1 VTRAAIELRILS
13 LYTAGDEAEAYN
25 ISEIAR
31 ATNAAYPHVHAA
43 VVRMLDE
50 GLLHEYRVGKSVF
63 CRVDLTNQLTRNL
76 LAQAGLRRKEEEL
89 NNAASRASEL
99 RNIDREVQRLAVDDS
114 AIIAA
119 LYKDGA
125 VTLVV
130 TERKEMRHIRKQTFL
145 PELSFTT
152 PYRLREELL
161 STTAL
166 LKDAIV
172 LLGYERLLFLISPIH
187 EQLLLLHSRLT
198 GLGWEKRIRTR
209 KRTRTQTRTRKGIV
223 PKKRR
228 EVDA

>member
-1 VTRAAIELRILS
+1 MTRAAIELRILS
-13 LYTAGDEAEAYN
+13 LYTAGAEAEAYS

-43 VVRMLDE
+43 VTRMLDE
-50 GLLHEYRVGKSVF
+50 GLLHEYRIGKSVF

-89 NNAASRASEL
+89 NTPGPKISAL

-130 TERKEMRHIRKQTFL
+130 TERKETRRILKQTFL
-145 PELSFTT
+145 PQLAFTT
-152 PYRLREELL
+152 PRKLKEQLL
-161 STTAL
+161 STTEPLAGS
-166 LKDAIV
+166 IV
-172 LLGYERLLFLISPIH
+172 LLGYERLLLLLSPIH
-187 EQLLLLHSRLT
+187 EQLLFLHSRLA
-198 GLGWEKRIRTR
+198 GRRHGEAKHEQERRAKHKRE
-209 KRTRTQTRTRKGIV
+209 QG
-223 PKKRR
+223 P